1 MFNPL
6 SSLRRVLS
14 AVADRF
20 AELWPEPEPTSYCIP
35 PAVLYTHAVPHTPTV
50 PMGIPY
56 DAAETKPSTANI
68 IRTSIVLLMSLV
80 ASYIAI
86 LFVPSDTG
94 FRPLVVDV
102 PVLIS
107 VGMFISLLRLLLIPR
122 KITHAESMALIRKD
136 TFRQLRR
143 DAKKGDSTAWMEL
156 GKCYLDGFGVSRDL
170 EKAAACFK
178 TAANLNQPDAQC
190 LLAYCHHIG
199 TGVSRVEA
207 LVQALRDVGQLPK
220 EEEDGKESQLAISTD
235 ESLAAAFARC
245 HTGKT
250 LTIREAATPPRPIMR
265 FLRDQESYAL
275 FEDHSI
281 CAWSWSGP
289 SATPHTLAS
298 LAAAVETRRKDGL
311 PLSAAARDLLIHIVS
326 NSQGWDEAEVDTALL
341 LLAAADR
348 DARLSAA

>member
-1 MFNPL
+1 MLNPL
-6 SSLRRVLS
+6 SSLRRVLT

-20 AELWPEPEPTSYCIP
+20 AKPQPLPATPFPEA
-35 PAVLYTHAVPHTPTV
+35 PALTDFQRVMNSALAGDPLAQHNLALRFQIGDGVRQDSRQAAHWFRQ
-50 PMGIPY
+50 
-56 DAAETKPSTANI
+56 AAEQGDPNAWLKLGAYYCNG
-68 IRTSIVLLMSLV
+68 VGV
-80 ASYIAI
+80 A
-86 LFVPSDTG
+86 
-94 FRPLVVDV
+94 RN
-102 PVLIS
+102 
-107 VGMFISLLRLLLIPR
+107 
-122 KITHAESMALIRKD
+122 EE
-136 TFRQLRR
+136 Q
-143 DAKKGDSTAWMEL
+143 
-156 GKCYLDGFGVSRDL
+156 
-170 EKAAACFK
+170 AAACFK